1 MLKILII
8 DDDML
13 TRKGIQMLMPWKK
26 HHMEIVGECANG
38 QEALDFLHEH
48 PVDLALVDL
57 DMPVMDGMTFI
68 EKASALYPEL
78 NYVVLTVHTE
88 FEYIQGV
95 LRAGAIDYIAKTQ
108 FDKENFDQILDRIT
122 SSVQKKTAA
131 SVSSLKWRECKIL
144 YPSIYAL
151 ITVEEENEEPISQF
165 LELNNLS
172 GQSNLYELLPG
183 VWVFP
188 SEQTSFLFPDT
199 FSNTMLLRIWD
210 VPDMTYTEL
219 GKLLRA
225 YVTNLFFYDYRPL
238 HAINEKHAYEL
249 QEKISIHRAEHID
262 ALKKEWLSLGWVHEN
277 SLFDQI
283 RFDLK
288 NIQLKPATLYHLLLS
303 LENVWNSSYSELTGN
318 VIQLPPVFHN
328 WDEVE
333 HWLLDVYEKTNYFQS
348 DSKYSSTV
356 IRNILNVKNYVD
368 HHYAESIDSAEIARS
383 AQMSYGYFSRCFHDI
398 IGCSFSD
405 YCCQV
410 RIDQA
415 KNLLHHTDRTIQ
427 EIAFQ
432 TGYNDEKYF
441 SRLFKKMA
449 GMSPSEFR
457 KMQTASI
464 SSLKKVE

>member
-13 TRKGIQMLMPWKK
+13 TRKGIQMLMPWEK
-26 HHMEIVGECANG
+26 HNMKIVGESANG
-38 QEALDFLHEH
+38 QEALDFLKEH
-48 PVDLALVDL
+48 SVDLALVDL

-68 EKASALYPEL
+68 ENASRLYPAL

-108 FDKENFDQILDRIT
+108 FDKENFDEILDRIAAA
-122 SSVQKKTAA
+122 VQKKST
-131 SVSSLKWRECKIL
+131 SSGPSLKWKECKIL
-144 YPSIYAL
+144 YPDIYAL
-151 ITVEEENEEPISQF
+151 ITIDTENDNVLTDF
-165 LELNNLS
+165 LELNLLTD
-172 GQSNLYELLPG
+172 QKDLYELLPG
-183 VWVFP
+183 VWVFH
-188 SEQTSFLFPDT
+188 SEKSSFQFPNP
-199 FSNTMLLRIWD
+199 FPNSMVLRIQD
-210 VPDMTYTEL
+210 TAELTYSQL

-225 YVTNLFFYDYRPL
+225 YVTDTFFYDYRPIQG
-238 HAINEKHAYEL
+238 INEKHAYEL
-249 QEKISIHRAEHID
+249 QERVSVHQPESIE
-262 ALKKEWLSLGWVHEN
+262 ALKKEWLSLNWVHEN

-288 NIQLKPATLYHLLLS
+288 SSKLKPSSLYHLLLA
-303 LENVWNSSYSELTGN
+303 LENVWNSAYSELTGEQIH
-318 VIQLPPVFHN
+318 VPSVFQN

-333 HWLLDVYEKTNYFQS
+333 NWLLDVYRKTNYFQA

-356 IRNILNVKNYVD
+356 TRSILNVKNYID
-368 HHYAESIDSAEIARS
+368 QYYYENIDSSEIARN

-398 IGCSFSD
+398 IGISFSD
-405 YCCQV
+405 YCSQQ
-410 RIDQA
+410 RILHA
-415 KNLLHHTDRTIQ
+415 KEMLQNTDKTIQ

-441 SRLFKKMA
+441 SRMFKKVT

-457 KMQTASI
+457 RGI
-464 SSLKKVE
+464 